1 VLSAGD
7 WQFVHSMDKF
17 LNKYRIP
24 STRLQTWNY
33 GWNAAYFVTICTR
46 DHVCYFG
53 EVVDG
58 QMVLSEKGVIADILW
73 HEILNHAKQ
82 IELGEFVVMPNHIHG
97 ILILNEPPDVE
108 TTHALSLPRPESPGG
123 ANDVENPHASRDV
136 ETTHALSLPRPE
148 SPGGANDV
156 ENPHASRDV
165 EATHALSLRDE
176 SPDQPPIGQSRF
188 QHQGRNTVSSIV
200 GSYKSAVSKHAHRLG
215 LGFAWQS
222 RFYDRIIRN
231 ENEFRA
237 ITDYIINNPLR
248 WEDDKFK

>member
-108 TTHALSLPRPESPGG
+108 TTHALSL
-123 ANDVENPHASRDV
+123 
-136 ETTHALSLPRPE
+136 
-148 SPGGANDV
+148 
-156 ENPHASRDV
+156 
-165 EATHALSLRDE
+165 RDE

>member
-1 VLSAGD
+1 MLSAGD

-108 TTHALSLPRPESPGG
+108 TTHALSL
-123 ANDVENPHASRDV
+123 
-136 ETTHALSLPRPE
+136 
-148 SPGGANDV
+148 
-156 ENPHASRDV
+156 
-165 EATHALSLRDE
+165 RDE

>member
-1 VLSAGD
+1 MLSAGD

-136 ETTHALSLPRPE
+136 ETTHALSL
-148 SPGGANDV
+148 
-156 ENPHASRDV
+156 
-165 EATHALSLRDE
+165 RDE